1 MESEKGDEPSGSSIA
16 DHCLGQTF
24 VSLLLVLLTY
34 SSLGGLFFTIRD
46 RIETEFAIATEAE
59 LEDKD
64 NTDQDIFLA
73 TLVLGAL
80 VVILLLTTTV
90 VRCFGMNIF
99 HYKNIT
105 YYLIDIYII
114 MYKNIIILLFR
125 QKDIKCRDEVASQD
139 VQNVLASLEKR
150 ASNS

>member
-1 MESEKGDEPSGSSIA
+1 MEREKEDEPRGSSIA

-34 SSLGGLFFTIRD
+34 SSLGGLFITIRD
-46 RIETEFAIATEAE
+46 RIKTEFAIATEAE

-99 HYKNIT
+99 HFKIRT
-105 YYLIDIYII
+105 LSFFFLDKKISSVV
-114 MYKNIIILLFR
+114 MKL
-125 QKDIKCRDEVASQD
+125 
-139 VQNVLASLEKR
+139 R
-150 ASNS
+150 AKMSKMF

>member
-1 MESEKGDEPSGSSIA
+1 MESEKEDEPRGSSIA
-16 DHCLGQTF
+16 VHCLGQTF

-34 SSLGGLFFTIRD
+34 SSLGGLFITIRD
-46 RIETEFAIATEAE
+46 RIKTEFAIATEAE

-99 HYKNIT
+99 HFKIRT
-105 YYLIDIYII
+105 LSFFFLDKKISSVV
-114 MYKNIIILLFR
+114 MKL
-125 QKDIKCRDEVASQD
+125 
-139 VQNVLASLEKR
+139 R
-150 ASNS
+150 AKMSKMF